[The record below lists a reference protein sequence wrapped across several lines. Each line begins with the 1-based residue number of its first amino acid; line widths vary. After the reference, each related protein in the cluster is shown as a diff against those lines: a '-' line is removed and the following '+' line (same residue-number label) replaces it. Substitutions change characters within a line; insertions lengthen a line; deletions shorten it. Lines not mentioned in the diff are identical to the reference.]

1 MTAGARIL
9 VAEAD
14 EKLQARLKRA
24 LERDGYAVVQAFSI
38 AELYRELALSR
49 PEVIVLD
56 VALPDVDGRDVLA
69 ALKRDPKTSE
79 IPVVVWSGG
88 LADSERRIALELGA
102 EDYVEQGDPMALVN
116 KIARVLLRLSEKI
129 PLS

>member
-24 LERDGYAVVQAFSI
+24 LERDGYAVVQVYSS

-88 LADSERRIALELGA
+88 LADSERRIVLELGA

-116 KIARVLLRLSEKI
+116 KIARVLL
-129 PLS
+129 